1 MDIRKVKT
9 LMKIGWIHGPS
20 YILFYLKILER
31 EKELFA
37 IQLERGKE
45 VRIPPSLAQSRLPLS
60 MRFYDPIINII
71 KSNFTG

>member
-1 MDIRKVKT
+1 MKLGLVK
-9 LMKIGWIHGPS
+9 GPS

-45 VRIPPSLAQSRLPLS
+45 VRIPPSL
-60 MRFYDPIINII
+60 D
-71 KSNFTG
+71 